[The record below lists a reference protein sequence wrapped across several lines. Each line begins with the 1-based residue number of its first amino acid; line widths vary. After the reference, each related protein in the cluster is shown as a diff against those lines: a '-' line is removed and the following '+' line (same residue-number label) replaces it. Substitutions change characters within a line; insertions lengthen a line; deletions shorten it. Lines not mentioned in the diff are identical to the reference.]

1 MVEKYIRKSGKV
13 DHSLILNEVDVD
25 YDILMKILTELRT
38 EGSIK

>member
-1 MVEKYIRKSGKV
+1 MVEKFIRKSGKV

-38 EGSIK
+38 EGNIK

>member
-1 MVEKYIRKSGKV
+1 MVEKFIRKSGKI